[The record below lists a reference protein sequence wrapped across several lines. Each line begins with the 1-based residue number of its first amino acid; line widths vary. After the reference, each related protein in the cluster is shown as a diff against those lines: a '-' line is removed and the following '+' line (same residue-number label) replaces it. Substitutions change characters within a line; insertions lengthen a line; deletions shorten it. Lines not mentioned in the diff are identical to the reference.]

1 MTAYTLTPVGA
12 RGPEPERAQRIE
24 ILSYQEIAA
33 QNESLRRDL
42 EAARVDADVWHQA
55 WATAVNNRVE
65 DRERVGR
72 AMRVLASIG
81 RASPFAAALV
91 ERARAEVYG
100 ELP

>member
-1 MTAYTLTPVGA
+1 MTAYKLTPVGA
-12 RGPEPERAQRIE
+12 RGPERERSQVVDV
-24 ILSYQEIAA
+24 LSYSDLVEQ
-33 QNESLRRDL
+33 RDL
-42 EAARVDADVWHQA
+42 LKADAAGWEALWRAEVNLRI
-55 WATAVNNRVE
+55 ATQNRLS
-65 DRERVGR
+65 R